1 MSPMLVLIAGSLLAG
16 CASVPMMPETA
27 DREAK
32 LFQPIADKSLIYLYR
47 DELLGAGEPITVSLD
62 GRAEGQTA
70 SRTYF
75 LWVVSPGAHRILSL
89 SGNRASLD
97 LATEPGHV
105 YFVWQEINLGLFTP
119 GTTLHL
125 VDEGQGRQAIMT
137 CKRAEPL

>member
-1 MSPMLVLIAGSLLAG
+1 MGPILVLIAGWLLAG

-32 LFQPIADKSLIYLYR
+32 QFQPIADKSLIYLYR
-47 DELLGAGEPITVSLD
+47 DEFLGAGEPITVSLD

-97 LATEPGHV
+97 LATEPGHL

-125 VDEGQGRQAIMT
+125 VDEAQARQAVVA
-137 CKRAEPL
+137 CKRAQPL